1 MGLPQAFFPALQP
14 SGLGSRKEDGLPFI
28 LEPEEKV
35 VRYTLLY
42 APVIRSIR
50 DLSIDPWKGCRV
62 RSARSG
68 HFVTPAP
75 F

>member
-42 APVIRSIR
+42 VPVIRSFR
-50 DLSIDPWKGCRV
+50 DPCTLLIKGTCFKGQRK
-62 RSARSG
+62 SL
-68 HFVTPAP
+68 
-75 F
+75 